1 MNVQNNA
8 AYDFDRFAPQQ
19 KPKSNVVQMPAQP
32 PARQPHRKTALRP
45 ILRRAAL
52 CVICFAL
59 FGALIYN
66 QMTINELN
74 TSIQKQSAALNRSE
88 NEYIQLEMAAQSRM
102 TLEEVE
108 RYAVDVLGMQ
118 KLQNNQIQ
126 YVRTNDQDK
135 VEVADTA
142 DQSVWDRIR
151 DWISGIFS

>member
-1 MNVQNNA
+1 
-8 AYDFDRFAPQQ
+8 
-19 KPKSNVVQMPAQP
+19 
-32 PARQPHRKTALRP
+32 
-45 ILRRAAL
+45 
-52 CVICFAL
+52 
-59 FGALIYN
+59 
-66 QMTINELN
+66 
-74 TSIQKQSAALNRSE
+74 
-88 NEYIQLEMAAQSRM
+88 MAAQSRM

>member
-1 MNVQNNA
+1 MNTQNNA

-19 KPKSNVVQMPAQP
+19 SPKSNVVQMPAQP
-32 PARQPHRKTALRP
+32 PAHRPHQKTALRP
-45 ILRRAAL
+45 VLRRVAL
-52 CVICFAL
+52 CAVCFVL

-74 TSIQKQSAALNRSE
+74 TTIQTKSAALDRSE

-102 TLEEVE
+102 TLDEVE

-135 VEVADTA
+135 VEIADEP
-142 DQSVWDRIR
+142 DQSIWARIQS
-151 DWISGIFS
+151 WISRIFS